1 VRCCRRWIELGA
13 SRGKPLAAVSLRT
26 SFPLTL
32 KRSRKPCIHAGFS
45 GGGWVDGV
53 RVCVFVSGRPSG
65 RPGLLPAAAL
75 RPGWRGTRPE
85 EAIAGG
91 RGNPAVLFLGFGPG
105 APRCSQLCCRWSG
118 RDRKPPI
125 PLFGRPG
132 SDGSTD
138 AEARLARNPKTQ
150 RGRVDPPPEAWPTT
164 GAGPG
169 SLAALPFPLA
179 WLLLLLLLLLLFLA
193 GVWGRPEAPMYAFPA
208 RPARPPLLLMENHN
222 CPLGRAHRSE
232 APNPPQQKAGALG
245 GGTKWSR
252 LRPAPAKTGP
262 ALQRGPVFVRPRMLI
277 AGARVQRPGR
287 EGSTAAATA
296 ASCRTRA
303 TALSWR
309 AACRERSRPAT
320 PCPGRRCG

>member
-1 VRCCRRWIELGA
+1 MRCCRRWIDLDA

-32 KRSRKPCIHAGFS
+32 KRSRNPCIHAGFS

-91 RGNPAVLFLGFGPG
+91 VGTRPFCFWVSGQARRDVRSCAAVGVAGTENHPSPFSVGQAPTAARMLRRAWPG
-105 APRCSQLCCRWSG
+105 TQ
-118 RDRKPPI
+118 KPTAAAWTRR
-125 PLFGRPG
+125 LRPG
-132 SDGSTD
+132 
-138 AEARLARNPKTQ
+138 RR
-150 RGRVDPPPEAWPTT
+150 RVRAPEAWPLFPSRWP
-164 GAGPG
+164 GFCFCCCFCFCPGPRG
-169 SLAALPFPLA
+169 LSDICLSGL
-179 WLLLLLLLLLLFLA
+179 
-193 GVWGRPEAPMYAFPA
+193 
-208 RPARPPLLLMENHN
+208 PARPPLLLMENHN